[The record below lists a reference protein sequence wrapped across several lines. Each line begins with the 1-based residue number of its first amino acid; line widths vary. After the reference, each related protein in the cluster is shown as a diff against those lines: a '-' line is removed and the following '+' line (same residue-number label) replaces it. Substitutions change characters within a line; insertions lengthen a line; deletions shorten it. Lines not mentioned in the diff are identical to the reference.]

1 MDSFVLIVF
10 DCNLSGKWK
19 ERIDMYSLQN
29 NNNHWSNTYDS
40 IEQEQNDFKNFRK
53 KTRFWFYDL
62 LMLDVLSTH
71 NHLGSKLFSKLFQRN
86 SLKNVFRFLDEETSF
101 IEDLKIML
109 SMPPFRFVLA
119 LFKRVLNIKH

>member
-1 MDSFVLIVF
+1 MP
-10 DCNLSGKWK
+10 
-19 ERIDMYSLQN
+19 
-29 NNNHWSNTYDS
+29 
-40 IEQEQNDFKNFRK
+40 EQVATDRP
-53 KTRFWFYDL
+53 
-62 LMLDVLSTH
+62 
-71 NHLGSKLFSKLFQRN
+71 KLFSKLFQRN